1 MHLCLVTY
9 SHARSH
15 GHSFR
20 HERLAADALIRLN
33 FSTVLAVRRLQSFS
47 TTLFYVS
54 ILSKLSIFG
63 HDNRHKQ
70 TTDLEPSRACFFIRS
85 HKALSYTLHAP
96 VSPRVFYYALLHV
109 QASATGPAILAATTK
124 PPYCLRDTTTT
135 TQPDTLHEQASRIHP
150 HHHHRFRPSTMRRF
164 LTFRACRRCGGTS
177 AASLP
182 FCTR

>member
-1 MHLCLVTY
+1 MSRSLTSFDTKDTTLV
-9 SHARSH
+9 
-15 GHSFR
+15 
-20 HERLAADALIRLN
+20 ADAFTHLVSLQLY
-33 FSTVLAVRRLQSFS
+33 STCRSSPL
-47 TTLFYVS
+47 
-54 ILSKLSIFG
+54 LSIFDR
-63 HDNRHKQ
+63 DNKHKQ
-70 TTDLEPSRACFFIRS
+70 TNTFHRIEPSRACFFIRS

-109 QASATGPAILAATTK
+109 QASATGPAILAATTN

-135 TQPDTLHEQASRIHP
+135 TQPDTLREQASRIHP

-164 LTFRACRRCGGTS
+164 LTFRACRRYGGTS